1 MNVSSFQRCDRIE
14 RDRVFAI
21 ALSGAFG
28 LAAMTAAL
36 PAAGQDEFD
45 EARVFFELNDTDG
58 DLGIH
63 ALVDGE
69 AWRRLVISNGAFRIN
84 LDVNVRSALR
94 QQGLT
99 EIFFESAEPT
109 FDELHPEDFFDRF
122 PEGDY
127 IILGVTLDRNLLL
140 SRTELTHVMPAPASG
155 IEISG
160 EEVLLDEVDCDD
172 EETIPEIDADEIIIS
187 WDPVTMSH
195 PDPNGGGA
203 GVQPAVEVTI
213 VNYELV
219 GEIELEIDGEEF
231 VSTVHILLPPDVTE
245 VTLPAEFVDLGDEI
259 KYEILAREESD
270 NQTAVESCFIV
281 GQDD

>member
-1 MNVSSFQRCDRIE
+1 MNVSSFRRL
-14 RDRVFAI
+14 DRVFAM

-28 LAAMTAAL
+28 LASMTAAL

-45 EARVFFELNDTDG
+45 EARIFFELNDTDG

-69 AWRRLVISNGAFRIN
+69 AWRRLVIANDDWRVN

-109 FDELHPEDFFDRF
+109 FDELDPKDFFDRF

-127 IILGVTLDRNLLL
+127 TILGVTLDRKLLL
-140 SRTELTHVMPAPASG
+140 SRTELTHVMPAPAGG

-160 EEVLLDEVDCDD
+160 TEVELDEVDCDD
-172 EETIPEIDADEIIIS
+172 EETIPEIGPGVITIS
-187 WDPVTMSH
+187 WDPVTLSH
-195 PDPNGGGA
+195 PEADGGGA
-203 GVQPAVEVTI
+203 GVQPPVEVTI
-213 VNYELV
+213 INYELV

-245 VTLPAEFVDLGDEI
+245 ATLPAEFVALSDEI

-270 NQTAVESCFIV
+270 NQTAIESCFMIE
-281 GQDD
+281 QDD